1 MIIKDIALWLL
12 ENTELLPRRK
22 HDKILQQHTRLKII
36 SYYCGMNQNFER
48 CIKFIEQENENLE
61 IKS

>member
-12 ENTELLPRRK
+12 ENTELLSKRK

-36 SYYCGMNQNFER
+36 SYYCGMNLHFER
-48 CIKFIEQENENLE
+48 CIRFI
-61 IKS
+61 